1 MHLQAIYHHSIIISF
16 VIYTDDWVPVGYE
29 HDILRS
35 TWYTESSTILCCTGV
50 TTAVCNT
57 TSVNIYLV
65 RVYRIQHCSCCC
77 FRCCRCCGEKWN
89 EKLKRENYETKQNT
103 YENLPSHVGFG
114 TWYRTW
120 NERMIP
126 ENNIVGIIYR
136 VRTSIFSQNRASQQA
151 SRGWTQEGE
160 THHARAPR
168 MLTVVYERRSI
179 SSPLY
184 RKRVRFGDWLW
195 WPELLS
201 YVLRCLWYVLN
212 NGFLAVFSAG
222 CEE

>member
-120 NERMIP
+120 NG
-126 ENNIVGIIYR
+126 NV
-136 VRTSIFSQNRASQQA
+136 
-151 SRGWTQEGE
+151 W
-160 THHARAPR
+160 
-168 MLTVVYERRSI
+168 
-179 SSPLY
+179 Y
-184 RKRVRFGDWLW
+184 RKII
-195 WPELLS
+195 LS
-201 YVLRCLWYVLN
+201 VSSTEFER
-212 NGFLAVFSAG
+212 VFSAKIERHSRQVVVEHRKEKHIKEGHHECWRWCTRGEAYQAHCTESEYGLVTG
-222 CEE
+222 CGGPNCSRTFFDVYDMC